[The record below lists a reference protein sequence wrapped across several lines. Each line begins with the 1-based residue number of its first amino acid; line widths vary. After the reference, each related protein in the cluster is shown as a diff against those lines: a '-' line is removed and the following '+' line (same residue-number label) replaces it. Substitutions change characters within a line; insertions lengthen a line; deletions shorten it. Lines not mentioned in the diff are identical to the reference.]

1 MIASGVIGLP
11 LHPGRLPNWFA
22 DRMGTLGTA
31 VIESIVQNYGK
42 SEVLSRLS
50 SPLYMQALAAVAG
63 MQWNSSG
70 STAALMGS
78 VRRKLNPRAHDLGLY
93 IAGGKGKSAWRAPA
107 QLERHADKTGLDGKE
122 LIRSCNLTKRVDGNA
137 VQDGYSLYQQHF
149 IVSDEGEWTAV
160 QQGMDT
166 RTRRARRY
174 HWHSPTV
181 RDFVSDPHTGICGER
196 GKKILN
202 LADSRAKPTR
212 DHMVELTQESPEK
225 IIDAARGIEFGDY
238 HEIREGDVNLKRL
251 GAVLAMAHGEVDS
264 FADLLM
270 LKGVG
275 PHTLKSLALV
285 SEVIHGDASRFEDP
299 ARFSFALGGK
309 DGRPG
314 PLDKKAYDET
324 IQHLQESVEQ
334 SKLGYDEKSKALKRL
349 HRATKHVE
357 DTKSPEADIEAYAK
371 SEWDRLEK
379 DGGYTFMGKVIPGVT
394 KAIMG
399 LQNSLLYGKSNDKK
413 D

>member
-1 MIASGVIGLP
+1 
-11 LHPGRLPNWFA
+11 
-22 DRMGTLGTA
+22 
-31 VIESIVQNYGK
+31 
-42 SEVLSRLS
+42 
-50 SPLYMQALAAVAG
+50 
-63 MQWNSSG
+63 
-70 STAALMGS
+70 
-78 VRRKLNPRAHDLGLY
+78 
-93 IAGGKGKSAWRAPA
+93 
-107 QLERHADKTGLDGKE
+107 
-122 LIRSCNLTKRVDGNA
+122 
-137 VQDGYSLYQQHF
+137 
-149 IVSDEGEWTAV
+149 
-160 QQGMDT
+160 MDT

-196 GKKILN
+196 GQKILN

-238 HEIREGDVNLKRL
+238 HEIRESDVNLKRL
-251 GAVLAMAHGEVDS
+251 GAVLAIAHGEVDN
-264 FADLLM
+264 FPELLM

-309 DGRPG
+309 DGNPG
-314 PLDKKAYDET
+314 PVDRKAYDET

-349 HRATKHVE
+349 HRATKKVE
-357 DTKSPEADIEAYAK
+357 DTKSPEVDIEAYAK

-399 LQNSLLYGKSNDKK
+399 LQNSLLYGKSDDKK